1 MRELSRM
8 QYDLLACGDCSARGH
23 QRRRGAGRRGRHHFS
38 EHCRR
43 DDRFEMGGRGGGR
56 RREGG
61 RGHGRFGGGRRIS
74 SEELQLLVL
83 MLLSEQSLHGYQ
95 IIKELEERSK
105 GFYKPSPG
113 MIYPLLAYLEESE
126 LAEVTMDGSK
136 KEFSLTKKG
145 KEEISE
151 KLDEAEVLFSWL
163 KAQGELINAMEQAY
177 AVEQRSAESPHRAKL
192 KELRLLLKENQNAEH
207 EAEINSILEEAIAKI
222 KALL

>member
-1 MRELSRM
+1 MRELSRTE
-8 QYDLLACGDCSARGH
+8 YDLLRCEDRAARGH
-23 QRRRGAGRRGRHHFS
+23 HRGRGVGRRGRHHFS
-38 EHCRR
+38 AHCRR
-43 DDRFEMGGRGGGR
+43 DDRFEGGRGGGR

-83 MLLSEQSLHGYQ
+83 MLLSEESLHGYQ
-95 IIKELEERSK
+95 IIKELEERSL

-126 LAEVTMDGSK
+126 LAEVTMEGAK

-151 KLDEAEVLFSWL
+151 KLDEAEILFSWL

-177 AVEQRSAESPHRAKL
+177 AVEQKTAESPHRAKL
-192 KELRLLLKENQNAEH
+192 RELRQLLKEQSGKEN
-207 EAEINSILEEAIAKI
+207 EAEISTILEEAIAKI
-222 KALL
+222 KAL